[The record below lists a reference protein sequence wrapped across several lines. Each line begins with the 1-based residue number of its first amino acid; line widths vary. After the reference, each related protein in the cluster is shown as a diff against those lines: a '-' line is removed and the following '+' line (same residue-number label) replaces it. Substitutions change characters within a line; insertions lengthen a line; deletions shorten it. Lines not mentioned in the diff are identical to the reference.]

1 MYTKS
6 AYPINLM
13 AGDGKQVLMGGQ
25 VWSGQLVCGLG

>member
-1 MYTKS
+1 
-6 AYPINLM
+6 LM